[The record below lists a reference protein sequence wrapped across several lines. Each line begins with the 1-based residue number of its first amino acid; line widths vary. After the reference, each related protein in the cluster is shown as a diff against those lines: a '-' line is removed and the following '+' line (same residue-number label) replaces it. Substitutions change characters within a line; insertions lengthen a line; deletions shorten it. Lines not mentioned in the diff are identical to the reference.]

1 MLAPARR
8 HAARVV
14 EESRC
19 PVNYRHAFHAGNF
32 GDCVKHA
39 VLVWL
44 MRALQRKSTPL
55 FVLDTHAGAG
65 HYALHQGPATRTGEW
80 QNGIARLLDN
90 PPDALADYVGL
101 VQSLTPYPGSPD
113 I

>member
-19 PVNYRHAFHAGNF
+19 SVNYRHAYHAGNF

-44 MRALQRKSTPL
+44 LRALQRKPAPV
-55 FVLDTHAGAG
+55 FVLDTHAGVG
-65 HYALHQGPATRTGEW
+65 RYPLDEGPAARTGEW
-80 QNGIARLLDN
+80 RAGIARLLDDQ
-90 PPDALADYVGL
+90 PATLADYVGL
-101 VQSLTPYPGSPD
+101 VRSLGPY
-113 I
+113 